1 MNGDLRKAEP
11 SLSQQICVE
20 HLLCVGTVQGTG
32 NKVEQAK
39 AGKPP
44 LRAGSPLWG
53 SVSGQ
58 AGTLQRAVP
67 RETGP
72 AGPAPALRLRWSG
85 KAAQGSD
92 VYTATWPDFTA
103 EAEGGILFV
112 LRSVVKIEKGR
123 ARELLNAHVLGGRAD
138 PGPPLPLRPLA
149 TAAPCRKSQ
158 DGVFSPGAQHV
169 SLHVRERRV
178 RPLM

>member
-1 MNGDLRKAEP
+1 M
-11 SLSQQICVE
+11 
-20 HLLCVGTVQGTG
+20 
-32 NKVEQAK
+32 EQAK

-44 LRAGSPLWG
+44 LRAGCPLWG

-58 AGTLQRAVP
+58 AGTQRAVP

-103 EAEGGILFV
+103 EAEGGFFL
-112 LRSVVKIEKGR
+112 SY
-123 ARELLNAHVLGGRAD
+123 ALL
-138 PGPPLPLRPLA
+138 
-149 TAAPCRKSQ
+149 
-158 DGVFSPGAQHV
+158 
-169 SLHVRERRV
+169 
-178 RPLM
+178 